1 VGYFQIFAAFCTG
14 LSLAADTV
22 EFFVVP
28 YILPSAEVE
37 LCIEDNEKG
46 WLGKSQPLL
55 HFHVLSKPIRCYVKL
70 FSYRQY
76 HSCWSRVGWIIL
88 GWSRGQ
94 ARQT

>member
-1 VGYFQIFAAFCTG
+1 MLQAGVGYFQIFAAFCTG

-46 WLGKSQPLL
+46 WLGKLSSIFFMIYKFVLL
-55 HFHVLSKPIRCYVKL
+55 NN
-70 FSYRQY
+70 
-76 HSCWSRVGWIIL
+76 IIF
-88 GWSRGQ
+88 
-94 ARQT
+94 

>member
-1 VGYFQIFAAFCTG
+1 MIQNIWLFIILYYIIYKLLTIFQAGVGYFQLLAALCTG

-46 WLGKSQPLL
+46 WLS
-55 HFHVLSKPIRCYVKL
+55 
-70 FSYRQY
+70 
-76 HSCWSRVGWIIL
+76 
-88 GWSRGQ
+88 
-94 ARQT
+94 

>member
-1 VGYFQIFAAFCTG
+1 MLIVFQAGVGYFQVLAALCTG

-46 WLGKSQPLL
+46 WLS
-55 HFHVLSKPIRCYVKL
+55 
-70 FSYRQY
+70 
-76 HSCWSRVGWIIL
+76 
-88 GWSRGQ
+88 
-94 ARQT
+94 

>member
-1 VGYFQIFAAFCTG
+1 MYKNKLYNSYFLILQAGVGYFQLFAAFCTG

-46 WLGKSQPLL
+46 WLGK
-55 HFHVLSKPIRCYVKL
+55 LSI
-70 FSYRQY
+70 FF
-76 HSCWSRVGWIIL
+76 
-88 GWSRGQ
+88 
-94 ARQT
+94 T

>member
-46 WLGKSQPLL
+46 WLGKLQPLL
-55 HFHVLSKPIRCYVKL
+55 YFYFLSTLILLY
-70 FSYRQY
+70 Q
-76 HSCWSRVGWIIL
+76 IIL
-88 GWSRGQ
+88 
-94 ARQT
+94 

>member
-1 VGYFQIFAAFCTG
+1 MLQAGVGYFQILAAFCTG

-46 WLGKSQPLL
+46 WLGKLTL
-55 HFHVLSKPIRCYVKL
+55 Y
-70 FSYRQY
+70 
-76 HSCWSRVGWIIL
+76 IIK
-88 GWSRGQ
+88 
-94 ARQT
+94 QTFFMTCVAK

>member
-1 VGYFQIFAAFCTG
+1 MLQAGVGYFQIFAAFCTG

-46 WLGKSQPLL
+46 WLGELSLYLL
-55 HFHVLSKPIRCYVKL
+55 RYIKL
-70 FSYRQY
+70 YRL
-76 HSCWSRVGWIIL
+76 I
-88 GWSRGQ
+88 
-94 ARQT
+94 T

>member
-1 VGYFQIFAAFCTG
+1 MLQAGVGYFQIFAAFCTG

-46 WLGKSQPLL
+46 WLGELSLYLL
-55 HFHVLSKPIRCYVKL
+55 
-70 FSYRQY
+70 
-76 HSCWSRVGWIIL
+76 
-88 GWSRGQ
+88 
-94 ARQT
+94 